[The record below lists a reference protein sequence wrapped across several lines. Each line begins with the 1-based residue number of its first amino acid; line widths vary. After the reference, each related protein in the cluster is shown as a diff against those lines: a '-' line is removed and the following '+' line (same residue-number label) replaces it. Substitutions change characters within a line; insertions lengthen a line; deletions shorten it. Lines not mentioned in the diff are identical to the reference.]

1 MLEAMGTRRGESDYQ
16 RRLGKVLVQLR
27 GLNNNMSAATL
38 AERLERSEAGR
49 PFLAGRQGKAAP
61 RAFDLH
67 RIAVLFGLDRETLD
81 LLIFPPNGPVS
92 PVAERLAEAAA
103 RGVRRGLGHADR
115 GPTNGKG
122 D

>member
-27 GLNNNMSAATL
+27 GLNNMSAATL
-38 AERLERSEAGR
+38 AERLERSEAAVSR
-49 PFLAGRQGKAAP
+49 WETGKAAP